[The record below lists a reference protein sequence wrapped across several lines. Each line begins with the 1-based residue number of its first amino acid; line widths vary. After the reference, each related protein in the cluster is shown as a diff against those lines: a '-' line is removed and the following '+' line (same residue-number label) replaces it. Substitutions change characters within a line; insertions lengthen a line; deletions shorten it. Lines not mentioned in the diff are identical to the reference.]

1 MARTMSART
10 STARAREA
18 GQEVANSPWVD
29 RGARLGFAARGLV
42 YIVIGLLAVQIA
54 AGHRSRQADK
64 QGALQAIAD
73 KPLGEAVLVV
83 LAVGLAGYALWRFTE
98 AIWGYAS
105 ETEHSKRIAKRIGSA
120 GKGLLYAAFCVTTI
134 SVLAGSGGGGGGDQ
148 SQKHWTAKVLGW
160 PGGRVL
166 VGLVGAA
173 VIVGGAYMVYRGAT
187 RKFEKK
193 LDMARM
199 GQGWH
204 RLAEVLGTFGNSARG
219 VVFGLIGL
227 LLIKAALDYRPD
239 EAQGID
245 GTLRTIAA
253 RPYGQVLLIL
263 AAVGLMAFGLFS
275 FIEARYR
282 RL

>member
-1 MARTMSART
+1 MARTMSARA
-10 STARAREA
+10 TAKARDA
-18 GQEVANSPWVD
+18 GQEVADSPWVD

-42 YIVIGLLAVQIA
+42 YVVIGVLAVQIA
-54 AGHRSRQADK
+54 AGRRSQQADK

-73 KPLGEAVLVV
+73 KPLGEVVLVV
-83 LAVGLAGYALWRFTE
+83 LAIGLAGYALWRFTE
-98 AIWGYAS
+98 AIWGHAS

-120 GKGLLYAAFCVTTI
+120 AKGLLYAAFCVTTI
-134 SVLAGSGGGGGGDQ
+134 SVLVGSGGGGGGDR

-160 PGGRVL
+160 PGGRIL
-166 VGLVGAA
+166 VGLAGAA
-173 VIVGGAYMVYRGAT
+173 VIVGGAYMVYRGVT

-204 RLAEVLGTFGNSARG
+204 RVTEVLGTFGNTARG
-219 VVFGLIGL
+219 VVFGLIGML
-227 LLIKAALDYRPD
+227 LVKAAVDFRPD
-239 EAQGID
+239 ESQGID

-263 AAVGLMAFGLFS
+263 AAVGLMAFGLYS